1 MPTTQFS
8 QLWLSAMPLLFV
20 ILWSTGFIGAKFGL
34 PHADALAFLSVRY
47 ALVIVLMTGLAL
59 VMQAPWPKSLRLWI
73 HLGIAGLLLHAG
85 YLGGVFI
92 AIDHG
97 LPAGI
102 TSLIVGMQPLFT
114 AIFAGWLLHE
124 TVTRKQWL
132 GIALGLIGVTLVISG
147 RADMASLEKI
157 DPLQL
162 VPVLFAL
169 FSITLGTL
177 YQKKFCPVFDLRTGA
192 VVQFIPTLIVT
203 ALLVPVLG
211 SWQINWTGEF
221 VFALG
226 WLVLVLSLGAI
237 SLLSLLIRQSGA
249 VSVSSLFYLTPAV
262 TALMAWLLFNERLSL
277 IQLVGMIIA
286 ISGVWLARKTH

>member
-59 VMQAPWPKSLRLWI
+59 MMQAPWPKSLRLWI
-73 HLGIAGLLLHAG
+73 HLGITGLLLHAG

-102 TSLIVGMQPLFT
+102 TSLIVGMQPLLT
-114 AIFAGWLLHE
+114 AILAGWLLHE

-132 GIALGLIGVTLVISG
+132 GIVLGLIGVTLVITG
-147 RADMASLEKI
+147 RADMTSLGKI

-162 VPVLFAL
+162 IPVLFAL
-169 FSITLGTL
+169 VSITLGTL

-211 SWQINWTGEF
+211 SWQMDWTGEF
-221 VFALG
+221 IFALS

-262 TALMAWLLFNERLSL
+262 TALMAWVLFNERLSL

>member
-1 MPTTQFS
+1 MPTTQINP
-8 QLWLSAMPLLFV
+8 LWLKAMPLLFV
-20 ILWSTGFIGAKFGL
+20 VLWSTGFIGAKFGL

-47 ALVIVLMTGLAL
+47 ALVIVLMTALAL
-59 VMQAPWPKSLRLWI
+59 IMKAPWPKSTRLWI
-73 HLGIAGLLLHAG
+73 HLSIAGLLLHAG

-102 TSLIVGMQPLFT
+102 TSLMVGMQPLLT
-114 AIFAGWLLHE
+114 AILAGWLLHE
-124 TVTRKQWL
+124 VVTKKQWL
-132 GIALGLIGVTLVISG
+132 GIALGLVGVVLVITG
-147 RADMASLEKI
+147 RTDRIALNKI
-157 DPLQL
+157 DPMQL
-162 VPVLFAL
+162 IPVLVAL

-177 YQKKFCPVFDLRTGA
+177 YQKKFCPVFDLRTGS

-211 SWQINWTGEF
+211 SWQMDWTGEL
-221 VFALG
+221 VFALS

-237 SLLSLLIRQSGA
+237 SLLSILIRQSGA

-262 TALMAWLLFNERLSL
+262 TALMAWALFNERLTIL
-277 IQLVGMIIA
+277 QLVGMVLA
-286 ISGVWLARKTH
+286 ISGVWLARKTN

>member
-59 VMQAPWPKSLRLWI
+59 MMQAPWPKSLRLWI
-73 HLGIAGLLLHAG
+73 HLGITGLLLHAG

-102 TSLIVGMQPLFT
+102 TSLIVGMQPLLT
-114 AIFAGWLLHE
+114 AILAGWLLHE

-132 GIALGLIGVTLVISG
+132 GIVLGLIGVTLVITG
-147 RADMASLEKI
+147 RADMTSLGKI

-162 VPVLFAL
+162 IPVLFAL
-169 FSITLGTL
+169 VSITLGTL

-211 SWQINWTGEF
+211 NWQMDWTGEF
-221 VFALG
+221 IFALS

-262 TALMAWLLFNERLSL
+262 TALMAWVLFNERLSL

>member
-8 QLWLSAMPLLFV
+8 QIWLQAMPLLFV

-47 ALVIVLMTGLAL
+47 ILVIVLMTGLAL
-59 VMQAPWPKSLRLWI
+59 LMKAPWPKGWRLWM
-73 HLGIAGLLLHAG
+73 HLGIAGLLLQAG

-102 TSLIVGMQPLFT
+102 TSLIVGMQPLLT
-114 AIFAGWLLHE
+114 AMLAGWLLHE
-124 TVTRKQWL
+124 TVTSKQWL
-132 GIALGLIGVTLVISG
+132 GIVLGLIGVVLVISG
-147 RADMASLEKI
+147 RADMISLGKI
-157 DPLQL
+157 DPMQL
-162 VPVLFAL
+162 IPVVFAL

-177 YQKKFCPVFDLRTGA
+177 YQKKFCPQFDLRTGA
-192 VVQFIPTLIVT
+192 VVQFIPTLIIT

-221 VFALG
+221 IFALG
-226 WLVLVLSLGAI
+226 WLVLILSLGAI

-262 TALMAWLLFNERLSL
+262 TALMAWALFNEQLSI
-277 IQLVGMIIA
+277 IQLIGMMIA

>member
-59 VMQAPWPKSLRLWI
+59 MMQAPWPKSLRLWI
-73 HLGIAGLLLHAG
+73 HLGITGLLLHAG

-102 TSLIVGMQPLFT
+102 TSLIVGMQPLLT
-114 AIFAGWLLHE
+114 AILAGWLLHE
-124 TVTRKQWL
+124 TVTHKQWL
-132 GIALGLIGVTLVISG
+132 GIVLGLIGVTLVITG
-147 RADMASLEKI
+147 RADMTSLGKI

-162 VPVLFAL
+162 IPVLFAL
-169 FSITLGTL
+169 VSITLGTL

-203 ALLVPVLG
+203 SLLVPVLG
-211 SWQINWTGEF
+211 NWQMDWTGEF
-221 VFALG
+221 IFALS

-262 TALMAWLLFNERLSL
+262 TALMAWVLFNERLSL

>member
-1 MPTTQFS
+1 MSTTQFN
-8 QLWLSAMPLLFV
+8 QYWLKAMPLLFV

-47 ALVIVLMTGLAL
+47 GLVIMLMTLLAF
-59 VMQAPWPKSLRLWI
+59 VMKAPWPKGLRLWI
-73 HLGIAGLLLHAG
+73 HLGIAGSLLHAG

-102 TSLIVGMQPLFT
+102 TSLIVGMQPLLT
-114 AIFAGWLLHE
+114 AVLAGWLLHE
-124 TVTRKQWL
+124 AVTRKQWL
-132 GIALGLIGVTLVISG
+132 GIVLGLIGVVLVISG
-147 RADMASLEKI
+147 RSDMTSLTKI
-157 DPLQL
+157 DPMQL
-162 VPVLFAL
+162 IPVVFAL

-177 YQKKFCPVFDLRTGA
+177 YQKKFCPQFDLRTGS
-192 VVQFIPTLIVT
+192 VVQFIPSLIIT
-203 ALLVPVLG
+203 ALMVPVLG
-211 SWQINWTGEF
+211 SWQIEWTGEF

-226 WLVLVLSLGAI
+226 WLVFVLSLGAI

-262 TALMAWLLFNERLSL
+262 TALMAWALFNEKLSL
-277 IQLVGMIIA
+277 IQFIGMVLA
-286 ISGVWLARKTH
+286 ISGVWLARKT